1 MRGLGVRLGL
11 FLKLWFTSLYT
22 ILIMLLIPITALVIY
37 SQSSYT
43 VEVLASL
50 VYEEVA
56 PIWFILILQWCLS
69 IDIDSK
75 FHMQMMT
82 YPIARWKFLM
92 ERLLFSVVI
101 FIGLL
106 SVVALALTPFMGVFA
121 WKGLVFVVPIYMTL
135 AGIMLVGTVYAN
147 HSVGGL
153 LGGVLFWMFYDLGA
167 ILLGND
173 LQVIMLRYGNVYA
186 LVNGTTVFWNEMNH
200 WVLYNRLF
208 YMGGGVLL
216 TGLAIWKF
224 NRKTTRKA
232 V

>member
-1 MRGLGVRLGL
+1 MIGLGIRLRL
-11 FLKLWFTSLYT
+11 FLKLWFTSLYP
-22 ILIMLLIPITALVIY
+22 ILVMLLIPITALVIY

-43 VEVLASL
+43 IEDLASL

-92 ERLLFSVVI
+92 GRLLFATAI

-106 SVVALALTPFMGVFA
+106 GVVAFTFTPFMGSFA
-121 WKGLVFVVPIYMTL
+121 WRGLVFVIPMYLTL
-135 AGIMLVGTVYAN
+135 AGIMLVGTVFAN

-153 LGGVLFWMFYDLGA
+153 LGGVLFWMLYELGA

-173 LQVIMLRYGNVYA
+173 FQVVLLRYGSVYD
-186 LVNGTTVFWNEMNH
+186 LVSGRIAFWYPIHSMF
-200 WVLYNRLF
+200 LYNRLF
-208 YMGGGVLL
+208 YAVLGILL
-216 TGLAIWKF
+216 TVLAIWKF
-224 NRKTTRKA
+224 DRKIA
-232 V
+232 

>member
-1 MRGLGVRLGL
+1 MKGLGVRLSL
-11 FLKLWFTSLYT
+11 FLKLWFTSLYA

-43 VEVLASL
+43 VENLASL

-92 ERLLFSVVI
+92 ERLLFSAVI

-106 SVVALALTPFMGVFA
+106 SIVSLALTPFMESFA
-121 WKGLVFVVPIYMTL
+121 WQGLVFTVPVYITF
-135 AGIMLVGTVYAN
+135 AGIAVAGTIFAN

-153 LGGVLFWMFYDLGA
+153 VGGILFWMFYDLGA

-173 LQVIMLRYGNVYA
+173 LQVIMLRYGSVYTF
-186 LVNGTTVFWNEMNH
+186 VNGTTGFFAATNH
-200 WVLYNRLF
+200 WILYNRLY
-208 YMGGGVLL
+208 YMGIGVLL
-216 TGLAIWKF
+216 IGLAIWKF
-224 NRKTTRKA
+224 NRKTA
-232 V
+232 

>member
-1 MRGLGVRLGL
+1 MNGLMVRLRL
-11 FLKLWFTSLYT
+11 YLKLWFTSLYT
-22 ILIMLLIPITALVIY
+22 ILVMLLIPITALVIY

-43 VEVLASL
+43 VETLASL

-101 FIGLL
+101 FMGLL
-106 SVVALALTPFMGVFA
+106 SVITLAFTPFMGNFA
-121 WKGLVFVVPIYMTL
+121 WKGLAFVIPIYITFAGIIL
-135 AGIMLVGTVYAN
+135 AGTVFAN

-153 LGGVLFWMFYDLGA
+153 LGGILFWMFYDLGA

-173 LQVIMLRYGNVYA
+173 LQVIMLRYGSVYTF
-186 LVNGTTVFWNEMNH
+186 VNGTTGFWNEMNH
-200 WVLYNRLF
+200 WILYNRLF
-208 YMGGGVLL
+208 YMGVGVLL
-216 TGLAIWKF
+216 IGLAIWKF
-224 NRKTTRKA
+224 NRKTP
-232 V
+232 

>member
-43 VEVLASL
+43 VEILASL

-69 IDIDSK
+69 VDIDSK

-92 ERLLFSVVI
+92 ERLLFAAVI
-101 FIGLL
+101 FMGLL
-106 SVVALALTPFMGVFA
+106 SIVALALTPFMGSFA
-121 WKGLVFVVPIYMTL
+121 WQGLLFTVPVYSTF
-135 AGIMLVGTVYAN
+135 AGIAIAGTIVAN

-153 LGGVLFWMFYDLGA
+153 VGGILFWMFYDLGA
-167 ILLGND
+167 ILLGNN
-173 LQVIMLRYGNVYA
+173 LQVIMLGYGSVYTF
-186 LVNGTTVFWNEMNH
+186 VNGTTGFLNEMNH
-200 WVLYNRLF
+200 WILYNRLF
-208 YMGGGVLL
+208 YIGVGVLL
-216 TGLAIWKF
+216 IGLAIWKF
-224 NRKTTRKA
+224 NRKTA
-232 V
+232 

>member
-1 MRGLGVRLGL
+1 MIGFGVRLRL

-22 ILIMLLIPITALVIY
+22 ILIMLLIPITAFVIY

-43 VEVLASL
+43 VENLASL

-82 YPIARWKFLM
+82 YPIARWKFPL
-92 ERLLFSVVI
+92 ERLLFSAVI

-106 SVVALALTPFMGVFA
+106 SIVSLALTPFMGSFV
-121 WKGLVFVVPIYMTL
+121 WQGLVFTIPIYITF
-135 AGIMLVGTVYAN
+135 AGIAVVGTVFAN

-153 LGGVLFWMFYDLGA
+153 VGGILFWMFYDIGA

-173 LQVIMLRYGNVYA
+173 LQVIMLGYGSVYTF
-186 LVNGTTVFWNEMNH
+186 VNGTTDFWNEMNH
-200 WVLYNRLF
+200 WILYNRLF
-208 YMGGGVLL
+208 YMGIGVLL
-216 TGLAIWKF
+216 AGLAIWKF
-224 NRKTTRKA
+224 NRKTA
-232 V
+232 